1 MTVVK
6 MIERLKAFPEDMLVV
21 MNSPKEHS
29 GFEDIGGLN
38 VWEIS
43 HTRLDISPEV
53 ISKYVMYTDNDL
65 KAVVISDL
73 HYNPNDPMYEIP
85 SVTVDWIE

>member
-1 MTVVK
+1 MTVAK
-6 MIERLKAFPEDMLVV
+6 MIERLKDFPEDMLVV

-38 VWEIS
+38 VSRIS
-43 HTRLDISPEV
+43 HTQLDISPNV
-53 ISKYVMYTDNDL
+53 ISRYIMYVDNNDL

-85 SVTVDWIE
+85 SVFLD